1 MLLFPKIPENIT
13 VHLGAPDANTQNVVE
28 SFPDYIKNVASSEI
42 YPTWPKEAIK
52 ANVYAQISVALNRI
66 YTEFYRSMGK
76 NFDITSSPAYDQTY
90 IYQRNIFKSISDIV
104 DEIFDGYIKRE
115 GFLEPLFAGF
125 CDGLEVNCD
134 GLSQWGSLTLA
145 EDGLNHVEILKKY
158 YGNDIE
164 LITDVPVENIEES
177 APKVPLKEGDTG
189 KDVELLQIKLNRI
202 SGNFPGIPKIFPTD
216 GFFDK
221 STTDAVKKFQEVFDL
236 TVDGIVGR
244 STWYRIQLVYNGVKK
259 LHSLESEGIKL
270 DEISTQY
277 PDELSEGAASSG
289 VIALQYYLSYIS
301 LFVQTVTGP
310 NVDGIFGPE
319 TKNAVISFQKTYGLE
334 PDGIVDREVW
344 NSIENIYYSL
354 IASVDIKYKD
364 GLTIPFPGRVL
375 RIGIEGDDVR
385 VLQEY
390 LNFISRSYPSIGTLI
405 VDGSYGQKTANAVR
419 EFKRLFNVPGNP
431 ERVSPET
438 WKRITDVYDD
448 LFNGARAFSGQY
460 PGYEIS

>member
-1 MLLFPKIPENIT
+1 M
-13 VHLGAPDANTQNVVE
+13 
-28 SFPDYIKNVASSEI
+28 
-42 YPTWPKEAIK
+42 
-52 ANVYAQISVALNRI
+52 
-66 YTEFYRSMGK
+66 
-76 NFDITSSPAYDQTY
+76 
-90 IYQRNIFKSISDIV
+90 
-104 DEIFDGYIKRE
+104 
-115 GFLEPLFAGF
+115 
-125 CDGLEVNCD
+125 
-134 GLSQWGSLTLA
+134 
-145 EDGLNHVEILKKY
+145 
-158 YGNDIE
+158 
-164 LITDVPVENIEES
+164 
-177 APKVPLKEGDTG
+177 
-189 KDVELLQIKLNRI
+189 
-202 SGNFPGIPKIFPTD
+202 
-216 GFFDK
+216 
-221 STTDAVKKFQEVFDL
+221 
-236 TVDGIVGR
+236 
-244 STWYRIQLVYNGVKK
+244 
-259 LHSLESEGIKL
+259 
-270 DEISTQY
+270 
-277 PDELSEGAASSG
+277 
-289 VIALQYYLSYIS
+289 
-301 LFVQTVTGP
+301 FVQTVTGP

-354 IASVDIKYKD
+354 IASVDFKYKD